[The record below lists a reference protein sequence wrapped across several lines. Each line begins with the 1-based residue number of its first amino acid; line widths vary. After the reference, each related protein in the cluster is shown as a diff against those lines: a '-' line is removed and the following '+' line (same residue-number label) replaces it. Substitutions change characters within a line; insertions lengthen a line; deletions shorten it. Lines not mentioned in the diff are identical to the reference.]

1 MVDVCIDHNAERRG
15 EYGPNVE
22 GATRASHR
30 RSYAMGWNRNIP
42 LLITFVAATMF
53 VWVAR
58 SGSAIEPQTAS
69 VTSALAVAS
78 TGNISPK
85 LDAVFTGVG
94 SCAASNC
101 HGGSPSNGIAG
112 AEYSIWVQRD
122 KHSEGYSVLLNDESK
137 QMAKL
142 LRLETE
148 AHEASLCLNCHSPQ
162 RFEPKPGG
170 EKQHGHLL
178 GGVSCEACHGG
189 AQGWLAEHVRWTDS
203 TPIED
208 KQRVG
213 FVDTDD
219 LWERARV
226 CADCHVGA
234 PGRDVNHDL
243 YAAGHPRLFFEF
255 SAFMANMPIHWE
267 VDSSREQADWS
278 ERPGIEASTWAVG
291 QLATAEA
298 ALDLLIYR
306 AERSDTQKD
315 FKFTGEYPSAQVP
328 PVWPEYA
335 ETGCF
340 ACHHKLASPG
350 WRQERG
356 YKGRGP
362 GQYPWGTWTFPL
374 VDIVTKQS
382 LQRDVKS
389 GNHSV
394 TAMQS
399 LMAASS
405 PSASDVV
412 TRGRELQQFLLEAG
426 RDFPRIQN
434 GAGRNEVRLSL
445 EDVATFRKA
454 VADASDGVVK
464 ENWDGATQVYLALA
478 ALQRAHRDLRELPV
492 SDPNDPVLKSLIELR
507 KTLEFP
513 SERDSPEDYSTTPI
527 QTIEDTLNRIR
538 TSLD

>member
-1 MVDVCIDHNAERRG
+1 MSWH
-15 EYGPNVE
+15 
-22 GATRASHR
+22 
-30 RSYAMGWNRNIP
+30 RNIP
-42 LLITFVAATMF
+42 LLMTLVATATI

-58 SGSAIEPQTAS
+58 SGSAVEPRTTVVA
-69 VTSALAVAS
+69 SALATAS
-78 TGNISPK
+78 TGKIGPK

-101 HGGSPSNGIAG
+101 HGGNPSNGIAG
-112 AEYSIWVQRD
+112 AEYSIWVQQD
-122 KHSEGYSVLLNDESK
+122 KHAEGYSVLLNNESK

-142 LRLETE
+142 LRLETK
-148 AHEASLCLNCHSPQ
+148 AHEAALCLNCHSPQ
-162 RFEPKPGG
+162 RFEPTPAG
-170 EKQHGHLL
+170 EKVHGHLL

-203 TPIED
+203 TPVED

-267 VDSSREQADWS
+267 VDSSRERADWS

-306 AERSDTQKD
+306 AERSETQQD
-315 FKFTGEYPSAQVP
+315 FKFTGKYPAGQVP

-340 ACHHKLASPG
+340 ACHHKLASPA

-356 YKGRGP
+356 FAGRGP

-374 VDIVTKQS
+374 LNIVTKQS
-382 LQRDVKS
+382 LQRDVKA
-389 GNHSV
+389 GGHSV
-394 TAMQS
+394 TELQS
-399 LMAASS
+399 LMAESS
-405 PSASDVV
+405 PKAQDVV
-412 TRGRELQQFLLEAG
+412 TRGRELQKFLQEAG
-426 RDFPRIQN
+426 RDFPR
-434 GAGRNEVRLSL
+434 GRNSSGRSEVMLSL
-445 EDVATFRKA
+445 EQVAALRNA
-454 VADASDGVVK
+454 VAAAGPDVVK
-464 ENWDGATQVYLALA
+464 ENWDGATQVYLALV
-478 ALQRAHRDLRELPV
+478 ALQRGHRDLRELPV
-492 SDPNDPVLKSLIELR
+492 SDPNDPVLKSLVDLR
-507 KTLEFP
+507 KSLEFP
-513 SERDSPEDYSTTPI
+513 TDRDSPEDYSSTPI
-527 QTIEDTLNRIR
+527 QTIEETLNRIR